1 MSEWLLKVRITPRSS
16 RNEVEGWD
24 GETLRVR
31 VTAPPVEGQ
40 ANEACRE
47 LLARA
52 LGIPKSKVILVQGI
66 HSRDKVF
73 RIEQGEP
80 SALDK
85 FGKQ

>member
-1 MSEWLLKVRITPRSS
+1 MSGWLLKVRITPRSS

-24 GETLRVR
+24 GATLRVR

-47 LLARA
+47 LLAKA
-52 LGIPKSKVILVQGI
+52 LSIPKSKIILVGGT

-80 SALDK
+80 GALDR
-85 FGKQ
+85 FSKQ